1 MSARGNF
8 APKLDFSSHTT
19 PIKLPKTGVQDTLC
33 KKHKVHLMRNE
44 NSESAEVRL
53 LLEGRH
59 LEFIESQRRQQPK
72 IPPRIEII
80 RQLIEK
86 AIVSASSEGKVA

>member
-1 MSARGNF
+1 
-8 APKLDFSSHTT
+8 
-19 PIKLPKTGVQDTLC
+19 
-33 KKHKVHLMRNE
+33 MRNE
-44 NSESAEVRL
+44 NSESAEVTL

-86 AIVSASSEGKVA
+86 AIDSASSEGRSHRKPGRAGFARPGS